1 MRKGKFVTIEG
12 CEGVGKTTQVELLK
26 KALAEK
32 SGAMFLREPGGTL
45 ISEKIRSVILDVN
58 NKGMSPVCEVLLY
71 SASRAQ
77 LVDEVI
83 KPALERGV
91 TVICDRFTDSTLAY
105 QGYARGLGA
114 ETVEELGRIACGGL
128 SPDLTIFLDLDPEA
142 AFSRKGGADKGDRL
156 EMEGLAFHRR
166 VYEGYKRIAEKYP
179 ERVVCVPAGENA
191 LSVHAKVMRTLEER
205 GVI

>member
-1 MRKGKFVTIEG
+1 MTIEG

-32 SGAMFLREPGGTL
+32 SGTMFLREPGGTL

-91 TVICDRFTDSTLAY
+91 AVIGDRCRDYPLAY
-105 QGYARGLGA
+105 QG
-114 ETVEELGRIACGGL
+114 
-128 SPDLTIFLDLDPEA
+128 
-142 AFSRKGGADKGDRL
+142 
-156 EMEGLAFHRR
+156 
-166 VYEGYKRIAEKYP
+166 
-179 ERVVCVPAGENA
+179 
-191 LSVHAKVMRTLEER
+191 
-205 GVI
+205 